1 MTRKIN
7 PVHRATRRCLLAAAL
22 ASVLWGSGAWA
33 QTPTIRIVSPFP
45 TGGGSGTM
53 LRLLADHIGRTHGVT
68 VIVEHR
74 TGAGALIATEAVLRA
89 PPDGNTLLVNANSF
103 VISPHLRKLSYIR

>member
-1 MTRKIN
+1 MSARSGGIAAILHRRKAKGFDGMTRKIN

-74 TGAGALIATEAVLRA
+74 TGAGALIA
-89 PPDGNTLLVNANSF
+89 
-103 VISPHLRKLSYIR
+103 